1 MELST
6 DKENTKRVYR
16 PIYGL
21 FNSYVCTLGQL
32 KELVDAAVIEHG
44 DVELAGWEY
53 SIELE
58 AVTYREKSHEEI
70 EKEQEYQQRLLAKER
85 EEWEEIAI
93 KHGWKYE

>member
-1 MELST
+1 MCTVLST
-6 DKENTKRVYR
+6 DCLTVVSI
-16 PIYGL
+16 P
-21 FNSYVCTLGQL
+21 LGQL

-85 EEWEEIAI
+85 MGTNGKQVWVEV
-93 KHGWKYE
+93 